1 MNGTS
6 LLNSLWLKGE
16 CFTWKRTT
24 KGGRFNHSWPLRKWY
39 FYAFA
44 FLTVQLFIRPF
55 CRDCLR
61 IKEDFKDFG
70 HISFTWMQK
79 LLFLSWVPG
88 NCWDVYDIKACPFFI
103 SSWCCLLFSWER
115 TRFVRLDG
123 RHCFKFLSLRQ
134 YCASQPFY
142 YCFLRSCSLGSYCL
156 ISLVLQPVS
165 QVQSHFSETERTQ
178 T

>member
-88 NCWDVYDIKACPFFI
+88 NCWDVYDIKPV
-103 SSWCCLLFSWER
+103 L
-115 TRFVRLDG
+115 
-123 RHCFKFLSLRQ
+123 FLSLLDVV
-134 YCASQPFY
+134 CCSAGKGLGLLDWMVDTALSFSASDSTV
-142 YCFLRSCSLGSYCL
+142 LLSLF
-156 ISLVLQPVS
+156 IIA
-165 QVQSHFSETERTQ
+165 F
-178 T
+178 